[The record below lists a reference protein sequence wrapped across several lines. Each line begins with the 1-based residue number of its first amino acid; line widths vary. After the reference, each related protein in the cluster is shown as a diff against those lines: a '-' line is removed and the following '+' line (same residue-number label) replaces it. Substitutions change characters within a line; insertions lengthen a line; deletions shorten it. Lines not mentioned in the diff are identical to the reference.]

1 MPQSLRGGRSN
12 HVWYLPGTRGL
23 VLKLF
28 DGQTANPMFANE
40 AAREISSLTS
50 LAGTGLVPRHVEAG
64 SFEGRNWVI
73 YDHVTGKNWTE
84 DTAHAAR
91 LLGRLHDQ
99 PIPEGLPGGPDGSRD
114 WAARTCRILDR
125 CTPENARKLLDF
137 RPQGSVAPTGMP
149 AFVHGDPV
157 PGNLIVH
164 DGTLTLIDWQ
174 CPVAGDPAEDLAIF
188 ASPAMQLL
196 YRGRVL
202 SAEEER
208 DFVSAY
214 PDPAVAARFELLR
227 PWVHW
232 CMAAYCLWRVER
244 GNEEY
249 RPAMYLELQS
259 LTGQSSIESIA

>member
-1 MPQSLRGGRSN
+1 VPQSLRGGRSN

-125 CTPENARKLLDF
+125 CTPENAR
-137 RPQGSVAPTGMP
+137 
-149 AFVHGDPV
+149 
-157 PGNLIVH
+157 
-164 DGTLTLIDWQ
+164 
-174 CPVAGDPAEDLAIF
+174 
-188 ASPAMQLL
+188 
-196 YRGRVL
+196 
-202 SAEEER
+202 
-208 DFVSAY
+208 
-214 PDPAVAARFELLR
+214 
-227 PWVHW
+227 
-232 CMAAYCLWRVER
+232 
-244 GNEEY
+244 
-249 RPAMYLELQS
+249 
-259 LTGQSSIESIA
+259 